1 MATIETS
8 ISINKPV
15 EKVYEHL
22 TNVQNQKLLNSG
34 ITDVVMDGNMA
45 VGMRYK
51 IKMNIMGRPFESE
64 NEVVALEPNK
74 KFGVKTLAA
83 PPASPVTNTYTLE
96 PEGSGT
102 KVHLAMDAV
111 VMPGTE
117 GMVVPQLR
125 AGLDT
130 ALASMKKQL
139 DG

>member
-22 TNVQNQKLLNSG
+22 INVQNQKLLNSS

-96 PEGSGT
+96 SEGSGT
-102 KVHLAMDAV
+102 KLHLAMDAV